1 MTGFKEEQVRTVNN
15 LRARFY
21 RDDLTGREMV
31 EIGFKGNVSTD
42 TSILKVSNEHIA
54 KFPAEY
60 QQFKTNAPDVEIAG
74 TPLMDLPG
82 MIPEKMRHYKLNGIR
97 TAEELANIS
106 DAVCSNVGM
115 GALTDRT
122 IARNHLAAKQFE
134 VMQAAQAA
142 QAASV
147 NAKLSRN
154 RSPEAAN

>member
-1 MTGFKEEQVRTVNN
+1 MTAFKTTVSNTVNN

-21 RDDLTGREMV
+21 TDDITGREMV
-31 EIGFKGNVSTD
+31 EIGFKGNLSTD
-42 TSILKVSNEHIA
+42 TSIARVTPEHIA

-60 QQFKTNAPDVEIAG
+60 QAFKLQAPDIDIGG

-82 MIPEKMRHYKLNGIR
+82 MIPDKMRHYKLNGIR
-97 TAEELANIS
+97 NAEELAGIS
-106 DAVCSNVGM
+106 DAVCANVGL

-122 IARNHLAAKQFE
+122 IARNHLAAKQLE
-134 VMQAAQAA
+134 ALQAAQVA
-142 QAASV
+142 QANAV

>member
-1 MTGFKEEQVRTVNN
+1 MTGFKPNTIQTVNN

-21 RDDLTGREMV
+21 VDDLTGREMV
-31 EIGFKGNVSTD
+31 EISFKGNVSTD
-42 TSILKVSNEHIA
+42 TSILKVTNEHIA

-60 QQFKTNAPDVEIAG
+60 QQFKTNAPDVEIGG

-97 TAEELANIS
+97 NAEELAAIS

-122 IARNHLAAKQFE
+122 IARNHIAAKHYEALQ
-134 VMQAAQAA
+134 QAQQAQSAA
-142 QAASV
+142 V
-147 NAKLSRN
+147 TAKLARG
-154 RSPEAAN
+154 RQPEAAN